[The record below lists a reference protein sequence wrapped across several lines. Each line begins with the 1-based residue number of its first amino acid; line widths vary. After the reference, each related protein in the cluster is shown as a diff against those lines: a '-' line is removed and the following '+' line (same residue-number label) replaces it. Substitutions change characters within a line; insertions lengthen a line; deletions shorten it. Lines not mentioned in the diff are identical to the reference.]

1 MSNPLEEYKPA
12 ASARTHLLLAA
23 LLWTVVGGM
32 LLLFGM
38 RWSIRA
44 AIPYVWLLL
53 ALAIAA
59 GVFKALFVLECTAR
73 RTIDRIRERGDG
85 RCIGGFLSIRTWL
98 FVGLMML
105 VGYLL
110 RHSALPR
117 AIVGLIYTAVGTAL
131 LVAARRLWG
140 AWYER
145 AGTA

>member
-32 LLLFGM
+32 LLILGV
-38 RWSIRA
+38 RWSILA

-53 ALAIAA
+53 ALAITA
-59 GVFKALFVLECTAR
+59 GVFKALFILEHTAR
-73 RTIDRIRERGDG
+73 RTINRIRERGDG

-98 FVGLMML
+98 FVLLMML
-105 VGYLL
+105 AGYFL

-145 AGTA
+145 TGTA